1 MKNNGVMSMIGMAT
15 KAGKTVSGEFM
26 TEKAVKG
33 GKALL
38 VIVAEDA
45 SENTKKK
52 FQNMCTYYKVPL
64 YFWGKKEDLGAAI
77 GRDYRASLALTD
89 AGFGDA
95 VVKQIKSE

>member
-1 MKNNGVMSMIGMAT
+1 MRTDRVRSLLGLAM
-15 KAGKTVSGEFM
+15 KAGKLVSGEFL
-26 TEKAVKG
+26 TEKAVKT
-33 GKALL
+33 GKAAL
-38 VIVAEDA
+38 VITAEDA
-45 SENTKKK
+45 SDNTKKM
-52 FQNMCTYYKVPL
+52 FTNMFTYYKVPL